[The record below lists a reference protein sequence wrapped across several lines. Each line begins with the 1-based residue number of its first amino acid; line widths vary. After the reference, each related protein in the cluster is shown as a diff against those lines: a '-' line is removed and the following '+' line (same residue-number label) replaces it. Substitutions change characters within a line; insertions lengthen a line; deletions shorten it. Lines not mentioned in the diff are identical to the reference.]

1 MAAFE
6 DFIQGEL
13 PRRPLLLTDV
23 PQNTVIVRK
32 GAGPRQ
38 LDYVTINQG
47 EVLTVDGSGNLVSA
61 SISAV
66 TGIKKFV
73 ATVSTPAMI
82 WTLTHN
88 LASEDV
94 IVQCFDNN
102 KFVIIPDAIQ
112 ILSANQV
119 KITFGQMQIGTARI
133 IFLS

>member
-1 MAAFE
+1 MSAFE

-13 PRRPLLLTDV
+13 PRRPFLLTDV

-66 TGIKKFV
+66 TGIKKYV
-73 ATVSTPAMI
+73 ATVSTPSMI

-88 LASEDV
+88 LSSEDV

-102 KFVIIPDAIQ
+102 KFVIIPDTIQ
-112 ILSANQV
+112 ILSDSQV
-119 KITFGQMQIGTARI
+119 RLTFGQFQIGTARI

>member
-1 MAAFE
+1 MSAFE

-13 PRRPLLLTDV
+13 PRRPFLLTDV
-23 PQNTVIVRK
+23 PQNTVIVRR

-47 EVLTVDGSGNLVSA
+47 EVLTVDGSGQLVSA

-66 TGIKKFV
+66 TGIKKYV
-73 ATVSTPAMI
+73 ATIGTPSMI

-102 KFVIIPDAIQ
+102 KFVIMPDTIQ
-112 ILSANQV
+112 IMSANQV
-119 KITFGQMQIGTARI
+119 KITFGQFQIGTARI

>member
-1 MAAFE
+1 MSAFE

-13 PRRPLLLTDV
+13 PRRPFLLTDV
-23 PQNTVIVRK
+23 PQNTVIVRR

-47 EVLTVDGSGNLVSA
+47 EVLTVDGSGQLVSA

-73 ATVSTPAMI
+73 ATINTPALI

-102 KFVIIPDAIQ
+102 KFVILPDVIQ
-112 ILSANQV
+112 VMSANQV